1 MSRKLINALLM
12 IIGLC
17 AFAHAGGVT
26 NIKSVK
32 NKSSK
37 SVRVTA
43 YDNKTLAENG
53 HHNRITTE
61 VIAPGTDWQGE
72 MWIPWADNAQQFRLH
87 FLTFEIF
94 EMSPRSR
101 GRVLIFGGY
110 QTGEEVRASFVRD
123 RQTTRN
129 EEHYLVESEYNDHAP
144 RVDGE
149 WRSGGDRRIIFFD
162 KPDGSVGFKFEKYGN

>member
-1 MSRKLINALLM
+1 MSRKLINALLL

-17 AFAHAGGVT
+17 AFANAGGVT
-26 NIKSVK
+26 NIKQVI

-37 SVRVTA
+37 AVRVTA

-61 VIAPGTDWQGE
+61 VIGPGADWRGD

-94 EMSPRSR
+94 EMSPRAR
-101 GRVLIFGGY
+101 GRVLI
-110 QTGEEVRASFVRD
+110 
-123 RQTTRN
+123 
-129 EEHYLVESEYNDHAP
+129 
-144 RVDGE
+144 
-149 WRSGGDRRIIFFD
+149 
-162 KPDGSVGFKFEKYGN
+162 